1 MMGDMS
7 ARKLHVVTTPMPVR
21 RAVRRSR
28 TYWRLLA
35 CMLNAV
41 IWVIACLAL
50 DAGWLAALFAGIIG
64 FLAAAMIVGASQDLH
79 H

>member
-1 MMGDMS
+1 MGDMP
-7 ARKLHVVTTPMPVR
+7 ARKLHVVTAPVPVR
-21 RAVRRSR
+21 QAARRSR

-35 CMLNAV
+35 CILNAV
-41 IWVIACLAL
+41 IWVIACLLL

>member
-1 MMGDMS
+1 MMGDMP
-7 ARKLHVVTTPMPVR
+7 ATKLHVVTTPAPAR
-21 RAVRRSR
+21 QAARRSR

-35 CMLNAV
+35 CALNAA
-41 IWVIACLAL
+41 IWVIACVFL
-50 DAGWLAALFAGIIG
+50 DAGWLAGLFAGIIG